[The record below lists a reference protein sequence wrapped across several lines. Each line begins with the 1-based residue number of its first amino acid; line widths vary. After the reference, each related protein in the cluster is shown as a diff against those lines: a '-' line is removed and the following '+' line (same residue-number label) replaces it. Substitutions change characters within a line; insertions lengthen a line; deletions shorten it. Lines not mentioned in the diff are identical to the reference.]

1 MGFKD
6 ALISMMSDF
15 VEQKRNPEFR
25 SKTDI
30 SSKGTKSGEI
40 DYPAGFNRV
49 RRHSLNITVGTLIEF
64 KVSEKVNRRGH
75 LLLSVDLELEMRTG
89 SFRSSQN
96 SFRVRNSILNFSIV
110 DSPTDQAVRQRTYS
124 IRNNP
129 PRRNTITPEA
139 TIKQSEQST
148 GNSESKPT
156 ASYTARRFSEPFNA
170 RLPEISVVIRRSPR
184 LLPNQSS
191 STESD
196 SGTESDSSSSRQ
208 TPATSPRV
216 FMNSFEKRN
225 TRFFPTAPASWR
237 TSALLDVDEEPIPE
251 ECEADDNND
260 TITSAQKSTI
270 IKITTPTCS

>member
-6 ALISMMSDF
+6 TLISMMSDF

-30 SSKGTKSGEI
+30 SGKGNKSGEI

-49 RRHSLNITVGTLIEF
+49 RRHSLNITVGT
-64 KVSEKVNRRGH
+64 
-75 LLLSVDLELEMRTG
+75 
-89 SFRSSQN
+89 
-96 SFRVRNSILNFSIV
+96 

-129 PRRNTITPEA
+129 PRRNTITPQA
-139 TIKQSEQST
+139 TVKQPEEST
-148 GNSESKPT
+148 DNPESKPT

-170 RLPEISVVIRRSPR
+170 RLPEIPVVIRRSPR

-208 TPATSPRV
+208 TPATSPRG

-225 TRFFPTAPASWR
+225 TRFFPNPPTSWR

-251 ECEADDNND
+251 ECEADETND
-260 TITSAQKSTI
+260 TTTSAQKSTI